1 MELKI
6 TDVKAATVEGNYQW
20 TFVKVYSGDES
31 GIGEAFPAPQL
42 ERVVREFAPLVV
54 GENAFDVGKIMDK
67 LRWASVP
74 SGTYGVNVHAFSA
87 IEIAILDLLGKHLNQ
102 PVYNL
107 LGGKFRDNIRIYV
120 DTHAGKGLEA
130 MSRVLLPT
138 TPRWIREAG
147 VKPPKSSESKPV
159 HGRATSMKYSEQ
171 YSPKLYAQR
180 AKEMKREG
188 FTAIKFDLDIPT
200 PYTRKASQ
208 ETGSLSNQEI
218 SYLAG
223 LVGTV
228 REAVGDDT
236 DILFDLHWKYDV
248 ISSIRLANAIED
260 YGVMWLEDPVPPEN
274 IALMRE
280 ITSATR
286 VPISSGE
293 NQYGR
298 YQFAELLETGIRVA
312 TPDAPKAGGLLE
324 TKLIAQMAAMKE
336 ITVSPHN
343 ISSPIGTMA
352 QAHLAASI
360 PNFGVLEFHGHDV
373 PIWRKLVKEQV
384 IRDGFIRLTDAPGL
398 GVELDESVAA
408 RYSLG
413 EEFDL

>member
-1 MELKI
+1 MVLKI
-6 TDVKAATVEGNYQW
+6 TDVKSATVEANYQW
-20 TFVKVYSGDES
+20 TFVKVYAGEES
-31 GIGEAFPAPQL
+31 GTGEAFPAPQL
-42 ERVVREFAPLVV
+42 EGVVREFAPLIV
-54 GENAFDVGKIMDK
+54 GEDAFEIGRIMDK

-107 LGGKFRDNIRIYV
+107 LGGKFREKIRIYA

-138 TPRWIREAG
+138 TPLWIRETGA
-147 VKPPKSSESKPV
+147 KPPKGGEGKPV
-159 HGRATSMKYSEQ
+159 HGRATPMTYSEE

-180 AKEMKREG
+180 AKEMKSEG
-188 FTAIKFDLDIPT
+188 FTAVKFDLDVPT
-200 PYTRKASQ
+200 PYTRKTQ
-208 ETGSLSNQEI
+208 ETGALSNQEI
-218 SYLAG
+218 SYLAA
-223 LVGTV
+223 LVESV
-228 REAVGDDT
+228 RKAVGDDT

-248 ISSIRLANAIED
+248 ISSIRLANAIEK

-274 IALMRE
+274 IPLMRE
-280 ITSATR
+280 ITSATN

-298 YQFAELLETGIRVA
+298 YQLGELLETGIRVI

-324 TKLIAQMAAMKE
+324 TKFVAQMAAMKE
-336 ITVSPHN
+336 VTVSPHN

-352 QAHLAASI
+352 QAHVCASI

-373 PIWRKLVKEQV
+373 PLWYKLSRKQI
-384 IRDGFIRLTDAPGL
+384 IRDGFIQMTDEPGL
-398 GVELDESVAA
+398 GIELDEKVAA
-408 RYSLG
+408 KYSLNG
-413 EEFDL
+413 EFDL

>member
-1 MELKI
+1 
-6 TDVKAATVEGNYQW
+6 
-20 TFVKVYSGDES
+20 
-31 GIGEAFPAPQL
+31 
-42 ERVVREFAPLVV
+42 
-54 GENAFDVGKIMDK
+54 
-67 LRWASVP
+67 
-74 SGTYGVNVHAFSA
+74 
-87 IEIAILDLLGKHLNQ
+87 
-102 PVYNL
+102 
-107 LGGKFRDNIRIYV
+107 
-120 DTHAGKGLEA
+120 
-130 MSRVLLPT
+130 
-138 TPRWIREAG
+138 
-147 VKPPKSSESKPV
+147 
-159 HGRATSMKYSEQ
+159 
-171 YSPKLYAQR
+171 
-180 AKEMKREG
+180 MKREG

-228 REAVGDDT
+228 RTAVGDDT

-274 IALMRE
+274 MALMRE

-312 TPDAPKAGGLLE
+312 TPDAPKTGGLLE

-336 ITVSPHN
+336 VTVSPHN

-373 PIWRKLVKEQV
+373 PIWYRLAKKQI
-384 IRDGFIRLTDAPGL
+384 IREGFIQLTDAPGL

-408 RYSLG
+408 RYALD